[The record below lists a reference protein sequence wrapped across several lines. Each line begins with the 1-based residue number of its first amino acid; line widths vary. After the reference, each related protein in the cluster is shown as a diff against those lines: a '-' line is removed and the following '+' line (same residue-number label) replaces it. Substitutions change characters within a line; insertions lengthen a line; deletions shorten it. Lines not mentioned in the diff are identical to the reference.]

1 MICDS
6 EFINTI
12 YSVSVHQLIIVFV
25 FVHSCMVDDCSH
37 KYGERASP
45 WAGIKV
51 NIIKDRPDRPNH
63 DKALGGTGGSTLERS
78 EVRAL
83 MRSIV

>member
-1 MICDS
+1 MYL
-6 EFINTI
+6 TTKLL
-12 YSVSVHQLIIVFV
+12 VIV
-25 FVHSCMVDDCSH
+25 
-37 KYGERASP
+37 KKGEV
-45 WAGIKV
+45 GIKV
-51 NIIKDRPDRPNH
+51 NIIKDRLDRPNH